1 MSRPPISTLG
11 SLATCDGLRSD
22 PLVSSLLLYRTLSE
36 AVLINGSRM
45 SPTTCPTTS
54 GSLDMVSQ
62 ECYFE
67 ARSLENKEA
76 DLASNVKLGALMGA
90 A

>member
-1 MSRPPISTLG
+1 
-11 SLATCDGLRSD
+11 
-22 PLVSSLLLYRTLSE
+22 
-36 AVLINGSRM
+36 M